1 MGGAA
6 AAPAPAA
13 DPMAGLEGLLGGM
26 GAAAAPAPAPAADPM
41 AALLGGASLGGGDTG
56 DLLSKLLGGGMWTAF
71 SKNQNL
77 SMDFSS
83 IDT

>member
-6 AAPAPAA
+6 AAPAPAPAA

-26 GAAAAPAPAPAADPM
+26 GAAAAPAPAADPM

-56 DLLSKLLGGGMWTAF
+56 DLLSKLLGGGM
-71 SKNQNL
+71 
-77 SMDFSS
+77 
-83 IDT
+83 